1 MPDMREGDLG
11 TAACYLTVERLAL
24 QAGVE
29 SPFWDEASLLMGGC
43 EEPWYKKPLTPRRL
57 RLFLKRYGGSLA
69 DDAGR
74 RGHAAF
80 VFSDV
85 MHLHGIPLGGGADGL
100 GALYVR
106 RAESV
111 AMTVAFLATGCTL
124 ADMAAITGL
133 GEEAVA
139 VDGMDTV
146 YSLEVWVPDGE
157 QWRWSA
163 IGAYPT
169 LDMAVAVGEG
179 FLSVK
184 PYRVRRVTDVGDGF
198 HDFLAEEVFANAL
211 TGRMRLLREK
221 FGHKGRG

>member
-1 MPDMREGDLG
+1 M
-11 TAACYLTVERLAL
+11 
-24 QAGVE
+24 AG
-29 SPFWDEASLLMGGC
+29 G
-43 EEPWYKKPLTPRRL
+43 
-57 RLFLKRYGGSLA
+57 
-69 DDAGR
+69 
-74 RGHAAF
+74 
-80 VFSDV
+80 
-85 MHLHGIPLGGGADGL
+85 
-100 GALYVR
+100 
-106 RAESV
+106 
-111 AMTVAFLATGCTL
+111 
-124 ADMAAITGL
+124 
-133 GEEAVA
+133 
-139 VDGMDTV
+139 DTV

-157 QWRWSA
+157 RWRWSV